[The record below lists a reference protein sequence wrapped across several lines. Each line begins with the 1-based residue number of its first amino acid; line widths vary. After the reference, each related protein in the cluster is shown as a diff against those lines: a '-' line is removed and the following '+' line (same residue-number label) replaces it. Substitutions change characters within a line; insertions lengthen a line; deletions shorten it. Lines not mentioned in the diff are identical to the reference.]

1 MNLPAILAL
10 GFVLG
15 MRHAS
20 DADHVVAV
28 STIVA
33 RTKRLG
39 AAWLL
44 GAFWGAG
51 HTLTILLVG
60 AAMIV
65 FKVTIPPRVGLA
77 MEFAVGVVLVA
88 LGLANLSGARLWR
101 THAHRHG
108 HDEGGSDHSHVHAHW
123 LGPRWLRRPF
133 EQAGSAPLFRSLAVG
148 LAHGLAGSA
157 AIALVALAAIPSPL
171 LGVVYLCVFGAGTLA
186 GMLLL
191 SAAMEL
197 PMVFAVRRSAD
208 AASRLVLASG
218 ALSLC
223 FGLYVAY
230 RIGIVDG
237 LFGAAPHW
245 VPQ

>member
-1 MNLPAILAL
+1 MLGLGFAL
-10 GFVLG
+10 GL
-15 MRHAS
+15 RHAS

-51 HTLTILLVG
+51 HSLTILAVG
-60 AAMIV
+60 AAIIV
-65 FKVTIPPRVGLA
+65 LKVAIPPRVGLA
-77 MEFAVGVVLVA
+77 MEFAVGLVLIA
-88 LGLANLSGARLWR
+88 LGLLNLFGGRLWR
-101 THAHRHG
+101 AHRHSHGHAAGDHAHRH
-108 HDEGGSDHSHVHAHW
+108 VHW
-123 LGPRWLRRPF
+123 LRPAWLRRSL
-133 EQAGSAPLFRSLAVG
+133 EAAGRGRLVRSLAVG

-157 AIALVALAAIPSPL
+157 AVALLVLATIPTPTLGL
-171 LGVVYLCVFGAGTLA
+171 LYLAVFGLGTLA

-197 PMVFAVRRSAD
+197 PMVFAVRRSA
-208 AASRLVLASG
+208 AAARGLILASG

-223 FGLYVAY
+223 FGLYVTY
-230 RIGIVDG
+230 HIGFVDG
-237 LFGAAPHW
+237 LFLASPRW
-245 VPQ
+245 IPQ

>member
-1 MNLPAILAL
+1 MTLASVLAL

-51 HTLTILLVG
+51 HSLTILLVG
-60 AAMIV
+60 AAIIL
-65 FKVTIPPRVGLA
+65 FKVSIPPRVGLA
-77 MEFAVGVVLVA
+77 MEFAVGLVLIA
-88 LGLANLSGARLWR
+88 LGLLNLLGGRLWKS
-101 THAHRHG
+101 HRHG
-108 HDEGGSDHSHVHAHW
+108 HGHGAAAGHSHLHVHW
-123 LGPRWLRRPF
+123 LRPAWLRRSL
-133 EQAGSAPLFRSLAVG
+133 ETAGRGRLLRSLAVG
-148 LAHGLAGSA
+148 LTHGLAGSA
-157 AIALVALAAIPSPL
+157 AIALLVLATIPTPALGLI
-171 LGVVYLCVFGAGTLA
+171 YLAVFGAGTLA

-191 SAAMEL
+191 GAAMEV
-197 PMVFAVRRSAD
+197 PMVLAARRSA
-208 AASRLVLASG
+208 AAARGLVLASG

-223 FGLYVAY
+223 FGLYIAY
-230 RIGIVDG
+230 HIGFADG
-237 LFGAAPHW
+237 LFLAVPHW
-245 VPQ
+245 TPQ

>member
-1 MNLPAILAL
+1 MTLASVLAL
-10 GFVLG
+10 GFFLG

-33 RTKRLG
+33 RTKKLG

-51 HTLTILLVG
+51 HSLTILLVG
-60 AAMIV
+60 AAIIL

-77 MEFAVGVVLVA
+77 MEFAVGLVLIG
-88 LGLANLSGARLWR
+88 LGLLNLLGRRVWL
-101 THAHRHG
+101 AHRHEHG
-108 HDEGGSDHSHVHAHW
+108 HGEEAAGHSHLHVHW
-123 LGPRWLRRPF
+123 LRPVWLRGSL
-133 EQAGSAPLFRSLAVG
+133 ETAGRGRLLRSLAVG

-157 AIALVALAAIPSPL
+157 AIALLVLATIPGPWLGL
-171 LGVVYLCVFGAGTLA
+171 LYLAVFGIGTLA

-197 PMVFAVRRSAD
+197 PMVLAVRRSGETAR
-208 AASRLVLASG
+208 ALVLASG

-223 FGLYVAY
+223 FGLYVTY
-230 RIGIVDG
+230 HIGFVDG
-237 LFGAAPHW
+237 LFLAVPHW
-245 VPQ
+245 TPQ